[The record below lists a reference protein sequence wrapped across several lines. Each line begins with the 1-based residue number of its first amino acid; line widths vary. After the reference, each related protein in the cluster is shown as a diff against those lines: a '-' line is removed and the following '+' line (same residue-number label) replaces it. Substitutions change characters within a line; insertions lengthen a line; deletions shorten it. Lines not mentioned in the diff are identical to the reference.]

1 MKRTIL
7 LFLALALTALAQPAI
22 YTAYDSGTLST
33 QATTLTVQHV
43 AGSVKNATIV
53 GVYVECASCS
63 VQLSRSGTAASTTI
77 TATAPQSKATAN
89 SEAQAYKTSNVGAG
103 TSLGQPYAITTW
115 RSIPVSTVLARGV
128 ADNFSVAIASTSGSY
143 AILIQYTEN

>member
-1 MKRTIL
+1 MRSTL
-7 LFLALALTALAQPAI
+7 LFLALAFTALAQPAI

-33 QATTLTVQHV
+33 QATTLTVQHT
-43 AGSVKNATIV
+43 AGSVKNVTIV

-77 TATAPQSKATAN
+77 TATAPQSKGTAN

-103 TSLGQPYAITTW
+103 TNLGQPYAITGW
-115 RSIPVSTVLARGV
+115 KSIALSTVLARGV
-128 ADNFSVAIASTSGSY
+128 ADNFNVSIASTSGAY